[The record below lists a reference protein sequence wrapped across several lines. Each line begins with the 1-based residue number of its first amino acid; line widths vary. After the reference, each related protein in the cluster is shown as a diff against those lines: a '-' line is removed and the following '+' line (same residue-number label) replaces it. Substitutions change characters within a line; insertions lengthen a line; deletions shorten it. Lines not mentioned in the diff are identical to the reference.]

1 MEDDE
6 SFEESFEEELD
17 YESSEEI
24 VGESEEEEK
33 QIDT

>member
-6 SFEESFEEELD
+6 SFEESFEEELE

-33 QIDT
+33 